1 LPEQPDE
8 VAMTDQTS
16 PRPDGGT
23 PLQDLR
29 VTELGQL
36 LAGPFCGQLLGDFG
50 AEVIKVEDP
59 GQGDPMRQWGR
70 EKPHGMSLWWPVV
83 ARNKKSVTANL
94 RDPRGQDL
102 VRRLAERSD
111 VLLENFRPGTLE
123 RWGLAPERLWE
134 INPGLVITR
143 VTGFGQTG
151 PYAPRAGFGSIGE
164 AMGGIRYVTGD
175 ADRPP
180 SRAGISL
187 GDALAATFAALGT
200 MMALHARQRTGRG
213 QVVDS
218 AIYEAV
224 LALMESL
231 LPEWSLA
238 GYQRERTGSVLPNI
252 APSNVYPTSDGDLVL
267 IAANQNSV
275 FRRLA
280 GVMGRPGLADDERYA
295 THGARG
301 AHMAELDDLISAWTA
316 TKTADGLLDAL
327 HAGGVPAGRIYRA
340 RDMLSDPHFAA
351 REAIIRLAHP
361 ELGELPMQGV
371 FPRLSSTPGRVRH
384 PGPELGEHNDEVYRG
399 LLGLGDGEMEELTA
413 GGVI

>member
-1 LPEQPDE
+1 MTGESKPLPPNG
-8 VAMTDQTS
+8 
-16 PRPDGGT
+16 PG
-23 PLQDLR
+23 PLPLGDLR
-29 VTELGQL
+29 VLELGQL

-59 GQGDPMRQWGR
+59 GRGDPMRQWGR

-94 RDPRGQDL
+94 REPRGQEL
-102 VRRLAERSD
+102 VRQLAARSD

-123 RWGLAPERLWE
+123 RWGLGPEQLWE
-134 INPGLVITR
+134 LNPSLVITR

-151 PYAPRAGFGSIGE
+151 PYSPRAGFGSIGE

-175 ADRPP
+175 SDRPP
-180 SRAGISL
+180 SRAGVSL

-200 MMALHARQRTGRG
+200 LVALHARQRTGRG

-231 LPEWSLA
+231 LPEWELA
-238 GYQRERTGSVLPNI
+238 SYQRERTGSVLPNV
-252 APSNVYPTSDGDLVL
+252 APSNVYPTSDGELIL
-267 IAANQNSV
+267 IAANQDSV

-280 GVMGRPGLADDERYA
+280 DIMGQPELAADERYA

-301 AHMAELDDLISAWTA
+301 ANMAELDDRIAAWTA
-316 TKTADGLLDAL
+316 GQQADVLLERL
-327 HAGGVPAGRIYRA
+327 HAGGVPAGRIYQA
-340 RDMLSDPHFAA
+340 RDMFSDPHFAA
-351 REAIIRLAHP
+351 REAIVRLVHP
-361 ELGELPMQGV
+361 ELGELPMQNV
-371 FPRLSSTPGRVRH
+371 FPRLSATPGRVRRV
-384 PGPELGEHNDEVYRG
+384 GPELGEHNDDVYRG
-399 LLGLGDGEMEELTA
+399 LLGLGDTEITELAA

>member
-1 LPEQPDE
+1 MQSSDGAPCRSVLPEQPDE
-8 VAMTDQTS
+8 VAMTDQIS

-123 RWGLAPERLWE
+123 RWGLAPEQLWE

-200 MMALHARQRTGRG
+200 MVALHARQRTGRG
-213 QVVDS
+213 HRCS
-218 AIYEAV
+218 PNGPWPGTSGSGRAACCRTSLRATSIRPATAI
-224 LALMESL
+224 
-231 LPEWSLA
+231 WSSSPPT
-238 GYQRERTGSVLPNI
+238 RTRCSG
-252 APSNVYPTSDGDLVL
+252 GW
-267 IAANQNSV
+267 
-275 FRRLA
+275 
-280 GVMGRPGLADDERYA
+280 PG
-295 THGARG
+295 
-301 AHMAELDDLISAWTA
+301 
-316 TKTADGLLDAL
+316 
-327 HAGGVPAGRIYRA
+327 
-340 RDMLSDPHFAA
+340 
-351 REAIIRLAHP
+351 
-361 ELGELPMQGV
+361 
-371 FPRLSSTPGRVRH
+371 
-384 PGPELGEHNDEVYRG
+384 
-399 LLGLGDGEMEELTA
+399 
-413 GGVI
+413 

>member
-1 LPEQPDE
+1 
-8 VAMTDQTS
+8 
-16 PRPDGGT
+16 
-23 PLQDLR
+23 
-29 VTELGQL
+29 
-36 LAGPFCGQLLGDFG
+36 
-50 AEVIKVEDP
+50 
-59 GQGDPMRQWGR
+59 MRQWGR
-70 EKPHGMSLWWPVV
+70 EKPHGLSLWWPVV

-94 RDPRGQDL
+94 RDAEGQEL
-102 VRRLAERSD
+102 VRQLAARSD

-123 RWGLAPERLWE
+123 RWGLGPERLWE
-134 INPGLVITR
+134 INPRLVITR
-143 VTGFGQTG
+143 VTGYGQTG
-151 PYAPRAGFGSIGE
+151 PYAQRAGFGSIGE

-175 ADRPP
+175 PDRAP
-180 SRAGISL
+180 SRAGVSL

-200 MMALHARQRTGRG
+200 LVAIQARHRTGRG

-231 LPEWSLA
+231 LPEWELA

-252 APSNVYPTSDGDLVL
+252 APSNVYPTADGDLIL
-267 IAANQNSV
+267 IAANQDAV

-280 GVMGRPGLADDERYA
+280 GVMGKPDLADDERYT

-301 AHMAELDDLISAWTA
+301 AHMTELDDLIAAWTS
-316 TKTADGLLDAL
+316 TVGADELLDRL

-340 RDMLSDPHFAA
+340 SDMFSDPHFAA

-361 ELGELPMQGV
+361 QLGELPMQGV

>member
-1 LPEQPDE
+1 
-8 VAMTDQTS
+8 MTDQTN
-16 PRPDGGT
+16 PA
-23 PLQDLR
+23 PLEDLR

-50 AEVIKVEDP
+50 AEVIKVEEP

-83 ARNKKSVTANL
+83 ARNKKSVTVNL

-123 RWGLAPERLWE
+123 RWGLGPDRLWE

-180 SRAGISL
+180 SRAGVSL
-187 GDALAATFAALGT
+187 GDALAATFATLGT
-200 MMALHARQRTGRG
+200 LVALHARQRTGRG

-231 LPEWSLA
+231 LPE
-238 GYQRERTGSVLPNI
+238 
-252 APSNVYPTSDGDLVL
+252 
-267 IAANQNSV
+267 
-275 FRRLA
+275 
-280 GVMGRPGLADDERYA
+280 
-295 THGARG
+295 
-301 AHMAELDDLISAWTA
+301 
-316 TKTADGLLDAL
+316 
-327 HAGGVPAGRIYRA
+327 
-340 RDMLSDPHFAA
+340 
-351 REAIIRLAHP
+351 
-361 ELGELPMQGV
+361 
-371 FPRLSSTPGRVRH
+371 
-384 PGPELGEHNDEVYRG
+384 
-399 LLGLGDGEMEELTA
+399 
-413 GGVI
+413 